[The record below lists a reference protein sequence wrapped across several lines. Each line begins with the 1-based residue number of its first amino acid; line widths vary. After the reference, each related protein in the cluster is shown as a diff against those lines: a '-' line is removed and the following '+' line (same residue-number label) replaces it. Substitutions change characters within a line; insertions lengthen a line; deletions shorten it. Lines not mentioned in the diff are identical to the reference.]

1 MAKLRIGLRWLL
13 AKDGLGATNHFEVG
27 GFIRSRAGIRYPD
40 LQFHFLSLAIS
51 YDGTRQVRRHGFQ
64 AHVGSM
70 RSKSRGW
77 IRLRSADSR
86 DRPAILFNYMSDPDD
101 WADMRACVRLARE
114 IFAQDAFA
122 PIAARNCRLGP
133 MSWTTRRS
141 TRSCDAVSRAPTIPA
156 APVGWV
162 IPPIR

>member
-1 MAKLRIGLRWLL
+1 
-13 AKDGLGATNHFEVG
+13 
-27 GFIRSRAGIRYPD
+27 
-40 LQFHFLSLAIS
+40 
-51 YDGTRQVRRHGFQ
+51 
-64 AHVGSM
+64 M
-70 RSKSRGW
+70 RSKSRGSV
-77 IRLRSADSR
+77 RLRAADPAE
-86 DRPAILFNYMSDPDD
+86 RPAIRFNYLSHPDD
-101 WADMRACVRLARE
+101 LEEMRACVRLTRE